1 MQLTRF
7 LAAAFPHIAALHLD
21 ALEVDDQQITLVL
34 SSRRSTAQCP
44 DCRSRSHWAHS
55 RYTRTVSDIPV
66 ASHAVRLRIT
76 ARRFY
81 CRNAACRRQTFRE
94 RLPTAAPIY
103 QRRTPLLRREL
114 ERVGFALGGQAGQRL
129 LQQLGLSHQG
139 VSRNSVLRVVRQAML
154 PTLPTPQVLGVDDWS
169 FRRGQTYGTILSDL
183 ERHQVVDLLPDRS
196 AQTLADWLALHPGV
210 AVVSR
215 DRAGAY
221 AEGVRRGAPHA
232 VQVADRFHMVKNATD
247 VLEQVL
253 IRQHRFLRL
262 AARDQIPP
270 ANEYDIGSTRLA
282 GSTCLSAS
290 LPPPKTRV
298 QREQQARSGRQRARY
313 EQVQALQTQGYSYR
327 AIAKRVGLS
336 RETVTRLARADA
348 PPGRRHQI
356 RRPSIMDPFEPYLR
370 ERWAQGEHNSAE
382 LYTEIREQGF
392 TGSLVLVRQ
401 RLARWRVRPRQTHDA
416 VDGSASDG
424 GSKRLFSPRETLWLL
439 MADPTT
445 TQQSE
450 KAAQQG
456 AYVARLRELSP
467 TIQQTQ
473 DLVVQFRQLLRTRD
487 LTGFRAWLPQAR
499 RSLVPEVRGFA
510 RGLHR
515 DRLAVEAAFV
525 YAWNNGQVEGHVNR
539 LKMLKRQM
547 FGRASFALLRRR
559 VLYHAA

>member
-7 LAAAFPHIAALHLD
+7 LAAAFPHIAAFHLD
-21 ALEVDDQQITLVL
+21 ALEVNEQQITLVL

-66 ASHAVRLRIT
+66 AFHAVRLRIT

-94 RLPTAAPIY
+94 RLPTAAPVY
-103 QRRTPLLRREL
+103 QRRTPLLRRLL

-129 LQQLGLSHQG
+129 LQQLGMGHRG

-169 FRRGQTYGTILSDL
+169 YRRGQTYGTILSDL

-196 AQTLADWLALHPGV
+196 AQTLAEWLVNHPGV

-221 AEGVRRGAPHA
+221 ADGVRRGAPHA
-232 VQVADRFHMVKNATD
+232 VQVADRFHLVKNATD

-253 IRQHRFLRL
+253 IRHHRFLRL
-262 AARDQIPP
+262 AARDQIPT
-270 ANEYDIGSTRLA
+270 ANEHDTGSTQSTGMRY
-282 GSTCLSAS
+282 GSYGSPS
-290 LPPPKTRV
+290 LPTPQTRM
-298 QREQQARSGRQRARY
+298 QREQQARWERRRTRY

-336 RETVTRLARADA
+336 RETVTQLARADA
-348 PPGRRHQI
+348 PPGRRRQM

-392 TGSLVLVRQ
+392 TGSPVPSSSANDS
-401 RLARWRVRPRQTHDA
+401 LA
-416 VDGSASDG
+416 
-424 GSKRLFSPRETLWLL
+424 
-439 MADPTT
+439 
-445 TQQSE
+445 
-450 KAAQQG
+450 G
-456 AYVARLRELSP
+456 ACARDKHR
-467 TIQQTQ
+467 
-473 DLVVQFRQLLRTRD
+473 RHMTR
-487 LTGFRAWLPQAR
+487 
-499 RSLVPEVRGFA
+499 
-510 RGLHR
+510 
-515 DRLAVEAAFV
+515 
-525 YAWNNGQVEGHVNR
+525 
-539 LKMLKRQM
+539 
-547 FGRASFALLRRR
+547 
-559 VLYHAA
+559 